1 MTASAFPDEE
11 RELESGMDET
21 RRREEPGGFGF
32 RVLVRFW
39 HLISL
44 LEEG

>member
-1 MTASAFPDEE
+1 MTASAFPGEE
-11 RELESGMDET
+11 RELKSGMDES
-21 RRREEPGGFGF
+21 RRGEEPSGFEF

-44 LEEG
+44 LEED